1 MIGYMKNEVAH
12 AIRGTNKRWWAVV
25 DAVVKGYNTNH
36 VRRNTLMMPKDAD
49 NKENQAQVIRQL
61 ESANNTDNPQSTD
74 NWSPSKCLH

>member
-36 VRRNTLMMPKDAD
+36 VTGNTLMMPKDAD
-49 NKENQAQVIRQL
+49 NKANQH
-61 ESANNTDNPQSTD
+61 
-74 NWSPSKCLH
+74 K